1 MFKIPKMDQ
10 NGTFT
15 KPCEILMIM
24 ILYDSTDYHYH
35 MCLVLLCFPSSGSLH
50 CLYCFCAVSSCSFSC
65 CLVLMVC
72 FLSYNYSYPL
82 SLSLPLSIA
91 FRPRIDNFMNLRLLA
106 FLIVHVAG
114 DDDAD
119 VDNSDDVVACC
130 FICENPARI
139 VDGKNVSQLL

>member
-1 MFKIPKMDQ
+1 
-10 NGTFT
+10 
-15 KPCEILMIM
+15 
-24 ILYDSTDYHYH
+24 
-35 MCLVLLCFPSSGSLH
+35 
-50 CLYCFCAVSSCSFSC
+50 
-65 CLVLMVC
+65 
-72 FLSYNYSYPL
+72 
-82 SLSLPLSIA
+82 
-91 FRPRIDNFMNLRLLA
+91 MNLRLLA

>member
-1 MFKIPKMDQ
+1 
-10 NGTFT
+10 
-15 KPCEILMIM
+15 
-24 ILYDSTDYHYH
+24 
-35 MCLVLLCFPSSGSLH
+35 
-50 CLYCFCAVSSCSFSC
+50 
-65 CLVLMVC
+65 MVC
-72 FLSYNYSYPL
+72 VVLIIYSILIPFSPVLQLFLSSL
-82 SLSLPLSIA
+82 SLSLSIA

-130 FICENPARI
+130 FTCGNPARI

>member
-1 MFKIPKMDQ
+1 MLPRSH
-10 NGTFT
+10 G
-15 KPCEILMIM
+15 
-24 ILYDSTDYHYH
+24 
-35 MCLVLLCFPSSGSLH
+35 LLSL
-50 CLYCFCAVSSCSFSC
+50 LQ
-65 CLVLMVC
+65 L
-72 FLSYNYSYPL
+72 FLS